1 MIVDSEGLGKNQRK
15 DTRHKLTGDDPDPD
29 PCVVSGP
36 DPDLGIVSVPDPK
49 LPGGPDSDPDPQH
62 ETHLG
67 GGSAGGLS
75 SVYAFSRVIHPSY
88 YALGPSTMH
97 QNMEIFKHVNRP
109 VPKTTVHTGRA

>member
-1 MIVDSEGLGKNQRK
+1 M
-15 DTRHKLTGDDPDPD
+15 
-29 PCVVSGP
+29 
-36 DPDLGIVSVPDPK
+36 SVPDPK

-67 GGSAGGLS
+67 GGSAGSLS

-109 VPKTTVHTGRA
+109 VPKTTIQTGRAQVQVSLSREYTGPLATLAQPWNTGSNGRV